1 MFRLGLWID
10 DERQPY
16 KVFTEKVDF
25 VLKAS
30 NYQEA
35 IKLIESTREQC
46 VNDKLYISFDH
57 DLGLG
62 KSGYDIAKYLVEHQ
76 IKIAGFTVH
85 SMNPVGRKN
94 IIQLLTHYNYQYIYN

>member
-25 VLKAS
+25 VLKAT

-35 IKLIESTREQC
+35 IKLIESTRAQC

-85 SMNPVGRKN
+85 SMNPVGDNN
-94 IIQLLTHYNYQYIYN
+94 IRQLLKHYGWTEVF